1 VSATHPVPSGATPK
15 RALLVDDDKMML
27 AVVGDML
34 HDLGV
39 AEVVTGANGSA
50 GLIAFDRM
58 RPAPD
63 VVVCDLN
70 MPDGDGF
77 QFMEKLGTRGVTGG
91 VVLISGLDSRI
102 LSSATLM
109 AKFHN
114 LKILE
119 TLKKPVAESAMR
131 SALAKLG

>member
-1 VSATHPVPSGATPK
+1 
-15 RALLVDDDKMML
+15 ML
-27 AVVGDML
+27 R
-34 HDLGV
+34 DLGV
-39 AEVVTGANGSA
+39 AEVVTGANGNA
-50 GLIAFDRM
+50 ALVAFDRM

-77 QFMEKLGTRGVTGG
+77 QFMEKLGTRGFAGG
-91 VVLISGLDSRI
+91 VVLISGLDPRI
-102 LSSATLM
+102 LNSAALM

-119 TLKKPVAESAMR
+119 TLKKPVDKSSLRM
-131 SALAKLG
+131 ALAKLN

>member
-1 VSATHPVPSGATPK
+1 MGATHPATSRRTAS

-27 AVVGDML
+27 VVVTDML
-34 HDLGV
+34 RDLGV
-39 AEVVTGANGSA
+39 SEVVTGANGNA
-50 GLIAFDRM
+50 GLVAFDRM

-77 QFMEKLGTRGVTGG
+77 QFMEKLGTRGFTGG
-91 VVLISGLDSRI
+91 VVLISGLDPRI
-102 LSSATLM
+102 LSSAALM

-119 TLKKPVAESAMR
+119 TLKKPVEEGALR
-131 SALAKLG
+131 NALAKLS